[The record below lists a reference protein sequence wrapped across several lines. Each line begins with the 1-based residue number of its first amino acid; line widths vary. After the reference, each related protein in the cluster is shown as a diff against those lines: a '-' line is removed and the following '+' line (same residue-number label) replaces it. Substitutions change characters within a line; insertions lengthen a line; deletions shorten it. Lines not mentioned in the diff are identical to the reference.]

1 MPEHTPAALRAVV
14 RGRVQ
19 GVGFR
24 EFVLNR
30 ARFLAVSGYVR
41 NLPDG
46 RSLEVVAEG
55 SRSELEQ
62 LLSYLRE
69 GPRLSRVD
77 AVDADWGEPT
87 GAYDGFGV
95 GYLREAGSAGI
106 GKRCRQSNFP
116 PPASTCPLIDLTI
129 GPVRSS

>member
-1 MPEHTPAALRAVV
+1 MPEPDRTALRAVV

-55 SRSELEQ
+55 SRPELEQ

-69 GPRLSRVD
+69 GPRIARVD
-77 AVDADWGEPT
+77 AVESDWGEPT

-95 GYLREAGSAGI
+95 GYSR
-106 GKRCRQSNFP
+106 
-116 PPASTCPLIDLTI
+116 
-129 GPVRSS
+129 

>member
-1 MPEHTPAALRAVV
+1 MTEHTLSALRAVV

-24 EFVLNR
+24 EYVLNR

-41 NLPDG
+41 NLADG

-55 SRSELEQ
+55 PRSDLEQ
-62 LLSYLRE
+62 LLAYLRD
-69 GPRLSRVD
+69 GPRLARVD
-77 AVDADWGEPT
+77 AVESDWGEPT

-95 GYLREAGSAGI
+95 GYSR
-106 GKRCRQSNFP
+106 
-116 PPASTCPLIDLTI
+116 
-129 GPVRSS
+129 

>member
-1 MPEHTPAALRAVV
+1 MADRDSSALRAVV

-30 ARFLAVSGYVR
+30 ARFLAVAGYVR

-55 SRSELEQ
+55 PRPDLDQ
-62 LLSYLRE
+62 RLAYLRE

-77 AVDADWGEPT
+77 AVETNWSEPS

-95 GYLREAGSAGI
+95 GYSR
-106 GKRCRQSNFP
+106 
-116 PPASTCPLIDLTI
+116 
-129 GPVRSS
+129 

>member
-1 MPEHTPAALRAVV
+1 MTEYTLTAVRAVV

-55 SRSELEQ
+55 PRPDLEQ
-62 LLSYLRE
+62 LLAYLRD
-69 GPRLSRVD
+69 GPRISRVD

-95 GYLREAGSAGI
+95 GYSR
-106 GKRCRQSNFP
+106 
-116 PPASTCPLIDLTI
+116 
-129 GPVRSS
+129 

>member
-1 MPEHTPAALRAVV
+1 MGESTALRSVV

-24 EFVLNR
+24 EFVRNR

-46 RSLEVVAEG
+46 CSLEVVAEG
-55 SRSELEQ
+55 PRPDLEQ
-62 LLSYLRE
+62 LVSYLRE

-77 AVDADWGEPT
+77 AVETEWGEPT

-95 GYLREAGSAGI
+95 GFSR
-106 GKRCRQSNFP
+106 
-116 PPASTCPLIDLTI
+116 
-129 GPVRSS
+129 